1 MAKFELRFKKSVV
14 GDLRRIPAVD
24 VRKILKRID
33 GRSENP
39 RAVGCVK
46 LAGNDKYRIR
56 QGRCRILYQ
65 IVDKELII
73 YVVKVAHR
81 SNVYKVNERTQRYGY
96 GPSSNVT

>member
-1 MAKFELRFKKSVV
+1 MAKFELRFKKSIAR
-14 GDLRRIPAVD
+14 DLRRIPV
-24 VRKILKRID
+24 VEVKKNLKRID
-33 GRSENP
+33 GLSENP

-56 QGRCRILYQ
+56 QGRYRILYQ

-81 SNVYKVNERTQRYGY
+81 SGVYKDG
-96 GPSSNVT
+96 

>member
-1 MAKFELRFKKSVV
+1 MAKFELRFKKSVAR
-14 GDLRRIPAVD
+14 DLRRIPV
-24 VRKILKRID
+24 VEVKKILKRID
-33 GRSENP
+33 GLSENP

-56 QGRCRILYQ
+56 QGRYRILYQ

-81 SNVYKVNERTQRYGY
+81 SGVYQDG
-96 GPSSNVT
+96 

>member
-14 GDLRRIPAVD
+14 RDLRRIPV
-24 VRKILKRID
+24 VEVKKILKRID
-33 GRSENP
+33 GLSENP

-56 QGRCRILYQ
+56 QGRYRILYQ

-81 SNVYKVNERTQRYGY
+81 SGVYKDG
-96 GPSSNVT
+96 

>member
-1 MAKFELRFKKSVV
+1 MAKFELRFKKSVAR
-14 GDLRRIPAVD
+14 DLRRIPV
-24 VRKILKRID
+24 VEVKKILKRID
-33 GRSENP
+33 GLSENP

-56 QGRCRILYQ
+56 QGRYRILYQ

-81 SNVYKVNERTQRYGY
+81 SGVYEDG
-96 GPSSNVT
+96 

>member
-1 MAKFELRFKKSVV
+1 MAKFELRFKKSVAR
-14 GDLRRIPAVD
+14 DLRRIPV
-24 VRKILKRID
+24 VEVKKILKRID
-33 GRSENP
+33 GLSENP

-56 QGRCRILYQ
+56 QGRYRILYQ

-81 SNVYKVNERTQRYGY
+81 SGVYKDG
-96 GPSSNVT
+96 

>member
-65 IVDKELII
+65 IVVKELII

-81 SNVYKVNERTQRYGY
+81 SGVYKDG
-96 GPSSNVT
+96 